1 MKRRLLAYLI
11 QPRAIPSGS
20 HESDQPAREQGHSS
34 RISGALSSSIVSI
47 GDLFSSTRDGS
58 KSVKFPKELIKV
70 LEQRLENIA
79 MGRDSSYVSV
89 SHFGL
94 RSPCTPI

>member
-1 MKRRLLAYLI
+1 MCRLLTYLI
-11 QPRAIPSGS
+11 QPRALPTTT
-20 HESDQPAREQGHSS
+20 HESDQPKEQGHSS

-79 MGRDSSYVSV
+79 MGRDSSYVPV

-94 RSPCTPI
+94 RSPCNPI